1 MNFQGFKDKKA
12 LNNSIIQEYYK
23 LLFDEVAQMKRNK
36 QKEDKECALKIEE
49 LNTCGTDLKSI
60 LYQHNKVMNDIKP
73 LLKTLN
79 KMHEN
84 KRLHQYTKT
93 YFLFSESC
101 QYLVKNFNN
110 ISEHNKSNEIFS
122 KLEILK
128 ETVPKIY
135 SELKY
140 LNEQPQQQQL
150 LQTDIITLNNKEK
163 LLDEKKNNN
172 GGIKF
177 SSKTGRVVQECNSHA
192 ISVWKRVSQKLE
204 GKDPDPNKV
213 LNIQEQVC
221 IILFLILFI
230 FLNFKIIS
238 F

>member
-110 ISEHNKSNEIFS
+110 ISEQNKSNEIFS

>member
-49 LNTCGTDLKSI
+49 LNTCGIDLKSI

-101 QYLVKNFNN
+101 QYLVKNINN

-140 LNEQPQQQQL
+140 LNEQPQQL
-150 LQTDIITLNNKEK
+150 LQTDITLNKEK

-172 GGIKF
+172 CGIKF

-221 IILFLILFI
+221 IILFLIYLFK
-230 FLNFKIIS
+230 FKNYFILD
-238 F
+238 